1 MQHPDLA
8 VVQAAQVGG
17 TLKVDQIREQ
27 QSSLWLAPYEAKFRV
42 ALLLRFEEA
51 HISAQNAFLKTL
63 EEPPPRVILLVT
75 AESPERLL
83 PTVVSR
89 CEVIRLRPLP
99 VDEVMQGLQERWGI
113 AAEQARLLA
122 HISGGRPGY
131 ALRLHQTPEL
141 LEARRLRLDYHERL
155 LSCNRAQRFE
165 YAEKLAKDKEALQS
179 TLQTWSS
186 LWRDVL
192 MRAAG
197 SVAPLV
203 NLDRTDEVARL
214 AARFGVYTANDMVAA
229 IQNTS
234 DLLDRNVNSRLAI
247 EVLLLDLPYL

>member
-1 MQHPDLA
+1 
-8 VVQAAQVGG
+8 
-17 TLKVDQIREQ
+17 
-27 QSSLWLAPYEAKFRV
+27 
-42 ALLLRFEEA
+42 
-51 HISAQNAFLKTL
+51 
-63 EEPPPRVILLVT
+63 
-75 AESPERLL
+75 
-83 PTVVSR
+83 
-89 CEVIRLRPLP
+89 
-99 VDEVMQGLQERWGI
+99 MQGFQERWGI